1 MCFNCRLSA
10 LIWGYLSKSG
20 ERCRNYNS
28 LHMCLPLVKG
38 PKVMGQLASQLFH
51 GQMCVIPSLSQL
63 QWADKR
69 SRVHFKCAIC
79 IWNLLLST
87 VKMRSKELSLS
98 VKQAIIRLKKQNKPI
113 REIAKT
119 LGVAKTTVWNILK
132 KKERTGELSNT
143 KRPGRPR
150 KTTVVDDRRILSL
163 VKKTPFT
170 TVGQIKNTLQE
181 VGVCVSKSTIK
192 RRLHQSE
199 YRGFTTRCKPLV
211 SLKNRKARLEF
222 AKRHLKKPSQFWNN
236 ILWTDETKINL
247 YQSDGKRRVW
257 RRKGTAHD
265 PKHTTSS
272 VKHGGGSVMGG
283 HVWLPVEL
291 VLLYLL
297 MMWLLTKAAGW
308 ILKCFGQY
316 YLLIFSQMLQNSLDG
331 ASQCRWTMTQSI
343 LQKQPKSFWRE
354 RSELL
359 CNGQVNH
366 LTWIRLSMHF
376 TCWRQ
381 NWRENAPRTTAGTED
396 SCSRGLAEHHQG
408 WNPASGDVYAF
419 QTSGCNWLQ
428 RICNQVLK
436 SESLIYDYYSVPLL
450 LVP

>member
-1 MCFNCRLSA
+1 
-10 LIWGYLSKSG
+10 
-20 ERCRNYNS
+20 
-28 LHMCLPLVKG
+28 
-38 PKVMGQLASQLFH
+38 MGQLAAQLFH
-51 GQMCVIPSLSQL
+51 GQVCVIPSLSHL
-63 QWADKR
+63 QGADKR
-69 SRVHFKCAIC
+69 FRVHFKCAIC
-79 IWNLLLST
+79 IWKLLLST
-87 VKMRSKELSLS
+87 LNMRSKELSLS

-119 LGVAKTTVWNILK
+119 LGVAKSTVWNILK

-222 AKRHLKKPSQFWNN
+222 AKQHLKKPSQFWNN

-272 VKHGGGSVMGG
+272 VKHDGGSVMAWACMAANGTG
-283 HVWLPVEL
+283 SLVFIDDVTADKSSRMNSEVFRAILSAHIQPNASEL
-291 VLLYLL
+291 IGRL
-297 MMWLLTKAAGW
+297 
-308 ILKCFGQY
+308 
-316 YLLIFSQMLQNSLDG
+316 
-331 ASQCRWTMTQSI
+331 RWTMTQSI
-343 LQKQPKSFWRE
+343 LRKQPESFLRE
-354 RSELL
+354 RSGML

-366 LTWIRLSMHF
+366 LT
-376 TCWRQ
+376 
-381 NWRENAPRTTAGTED
+381 
-396 SCSRGLAEHHQG
+396 
-408 WNPASGDVYAF
+408 
-419 QTSGCNWLQ
+419 
-428 RICNQVLK
+428 
-436 SESLIYDYYSVPLL
+436 
-450 LVP
+450 

>member
-1 MCFNCRLSA
+1 
-10 LIWGYLSKSG
+10 
-20 ERCRNYNS
+20 
-28 LHMCLPLVKG
+28 
-38 PKVMGQLASQLFH
+38 MGQLASQLFH
-51 GQMCVIPSLSQL
+51 GQVCVIPSLSQL
-63 QWADKR
+63 QWTDKR

-119 LGVAKTTVWNILK
+119 LGMAKTTVWNILK

-150 KTTVVDDRRILSL
+150 KTTVVDDQRILSL

-211 SLKNRKARLEF
+211 SLKNRKARLQF

-272 VKHGGGSVMGG
+272 VKHGGGSVMAWACMAASGTG
-283 HVWLPVEL
+283 SL
-291 VLLYLL
+291 VFIDDVTADKSSRMNSEVFRAILSAHIQPNAFRTHWTALHSADGQ
-297 MMWLLTKAAGW
+297 WPKAYCKSNQRVFEGKEVDCYAMAKSITW
-308 ILKCFGQY
+308 PESDWACI
-316 YLLIFSQMLQNSLDG
+316 SLAEDKTEG
-331 ASQCRWTMTQSI
+331 KMPQEQ
-343 LQKQPKSFWRE
+343 
-354 RSELL
+354 
-359 CNGQVNH
+359 
-366 LTWIRLSMHF
+366 
-376 TCWRQ
+376 
-381 NWRENAPRTTAGTED
+381 AGTED
-396 SCSRGLAEHHQG
+396 GCSRGLAEHHQG

-419 QTSGCNWLQ
+419 QTSDCNWLQ

>member
-1 MCFNCRLSA
+1 MA
-10 LIWGYLSKSG
+10 
-20 ERCRNYNS
+20 RC
-28 LHMCLPLVKG
+28 V
-38 PKVMGQLASQLFH
+38 LFS
-51 GQMCVIPSLSQL
+51 SLSQL

-211 SLKNRKARLEF
+211 SLKSRKARLEF

-272 VKHGGGSVMGG
+272 VKHGGGSVMAWACMAASGTG
-283 HVWLPVEL
+283 SLVFIDDVTADKSSRMNSEVFRAILSAHIQPNASEL
-291 VLLYLL
+291 IGRRFTV
-297 MMWLLTKAAGW
+297 
-308 ILKCFGQY
+308 
-316 YLLIFSQMLQNSLDG
+316 QMDND
-331 ASQCRWTMTQSI
+331 
-343 LQKQPKSFWRE
+343 PKSNCKSNQRVFE
-354 RSELL
+354 GKEVDCYAMAKSI
-359 CNGQVNH
+359 
-366 LTWIRLSMHF
+366 TWPESDWACISLAEDKTEGKMP
-376 TCWRQ
+376 Q
-381 NWRENAPRTTAGTED
+381 EQAGTED
-396 SCSRGLAEHHQG
+396 GCSRGLAEHHQG
-408 WNPASGDVYAF
+408 WNPASGDVYAL

>member
-1 MCFNCRLSA
+1 
-10 LIWGYLSKSG
+10 
-20 ERCRNYNS
+20 
-28 LHMCLPLVKG
+28 
-38 PKVMGQLASQLFH
+38 MGLLASQLFH
-51 GQMCVIPSLSQL
+51 GQVCVIPSFSQL
-63 QWADKR
+63 QWVDKR

-119 LGVAKTTVWNILK
+119 LGMAKTTVWNILK

-272 VKHGGGSVMGG
+272 VKHGGGSVMAVGMYG
-283 HVWLPVEL
+283 CQWNWFSCIYWWCDCWQKQQDEFWS
-291 VLLYLL
+291 VLGNIICSYS
-297 MMWLLTKAAGW
+297 A
-308 ILKCFGQY
+308 KCFRTHWTALHSADGQWPKAY
-316 YLLIFSQMLQNSLDG
+316 CKSNQRVFEGKEVDCYAMAKSITWPESDWACISLAEDKTEG
-331 ASQCRWTMTQSI
+331 KMPQEQ
-343 LQKQPKSFWRE
+343 
-354 RSELL
+354 
-359 CNGQVNH
+359 
-366 LTWIRLSMHF
+366 
-376 TCWRQ
+376 
-381 NWRENAPRTTAGTED
+381 AGTED
-396 SCSRGLAEHHQG
+396 GCSRGLAEHHQG

>member
-1 MCFNCRLSA
+1 
-10 LIWGYLSKSG
+10 
-20 ERCRNYNS
+20 
-28 LHMCLPLVKG
+28 
-38 PKVMGQLASQLFH
+38 
-51 GQMCVIPSLSQL
+51 
-63 QWADKR
+63 
-69 SRVHFKCAIC
+69 
-79 IWNLLLST
+79 
-87 VKMRSKELSLS
+87 MRSKELSLS

-272 VKHGGGSVMGG
+272 VKHGGGSVMA
-283 HVWLPVEL
+283 WAC
-291 VLLYLL
+291 
-297 MMWLLTKAAGW
+297 MAASGTGFSCIYW
-308 ILKCFGQY
+308 WCDCWQKQQDEFWSVSGNIICSYSAKCFRTHWTALHSADGQWPKAY
-316 YLLIFSQMLQNSLDG
+316 CKSNQRVFEGKEVDCYAMAKSITWPESDWACISLAEDKTEG
-331 ASQCRWTMTQSI
+331 KMPQEQ
-343 LQKQPKSFWRE
+343 
-354 RSELL
+354 
-359 CNGQVNH
+359 
-366 LTWIRLSMHF
+366 
-376 TCWRQ
+376 
-381 NWRENAPRTTAGTED
+381 AGTED
-396 SCSRGLAEHHQG
+396 GSSRGLAEHHQG

>member
-1 MCFNCRLSA
+1 
-10 LIWGYLSKSG
+10 
-20 ERCRNYNS
+20 
-28 LHMCLPLVKG
+28 
-38 PKVMGQLASQLFH
+38 MGQLASQLFH
-51 GQMCVIPSLSQL
+51 GQVCVIPSLSQL

-113 REIAKT
+113 RDRAKT

-272 VKHGGGSVMGG
+272 VKHGGGSVMAWACMAASGTG
-283 HVWLPVEL
+283 YL
-291 VLLYLL
+291 VFIDDVTADKSSR
-297 MMWLLTKAAGW
+297 MNSEVFRA
-308 ILKCFGQY
+308 ILSAH
-316 YLLIFSQMLQNSLDG
+316 I
-331 ASQCRWTMTQSI
+331 
-343 LQKQPKSFWRE
+343 QPNA
-354 RSELL
+354 SELIGRAL
-359 CNGQVNH
+359 HSADGQWPKAYCKSNQRVFEGKEVDCYAMAKSI
-366 LTWIRLSMHF
+366 TWPESDWACISLAEDKTEGKMP
-376 TCWRQ
+376 Q
-381 NWRENAPRTTAGTED
+381 EQAGTED
-396 SCSRGLAEHHQG
+396 GCSRGLAEHHQG
-408 WNPASGDVYAF
+408 WNPASSDVYAL

>member
-1 MCFNCRLSA
+1 
-10 LIWGYLSKSG
+10 
-20 ERCRNYNS
+20 
-28 LHMCLPLVKG
+28 
-38 PKVMGQLASQLFH
+38 
-51 GQMCVIPSLSQL
+51 
-63 QWADKR
+63 
-69 SRVHFKCAIC
+69 
-79 IWNLLLST
+79 
-87 VKMRSKELSLS
+87 MRSKELSLS

-119 LGVAKTTVWNILK
+119 SGVAKTTVWNILK

-272 VKHGGGSVMGG
+272 VKHGGGSVMAWACMAASGTG
-283 HVWLPVEL
+283 SLVFIDDVTADKSSRMNSEVFRAILSAHIQPNASEL
-291 VLLYLL
+291 
-297 MMWLLTKAAGW
+297 
-308 ILKCFGQY
+308 I
-316 YLLIFSQMLQNSLDG
+316 DG

-343 LQKQPKSFWRE
+343 LQKQPKSF
-354 RSELL
+354 
-359 CNGQVNH
+359 
-366 LTWIRLSMHF
+366 
-376 TCWRQ
+376 
-381 NWRENAPRTTAGTED
+381 
-396 SCSRGLAEHHQG
+396 
-408 WNPASGDVYAF
+408 
-419 QTSGCNWLQ
+419 
-428 RICNQVLK
+428 
-436 SESLIYDYYSVPLL
+436 
-450 LVP
+450 

>member
-10 LIWGYLSKSG
+10 LIWGYLSG
-20 ERCRNYNS
+20 ELCRNYNS

-38 PKVMGQLASQLFH
+38 PKGMGQLASQLFH
-51 GQMCVIPSLSQL
+51 GQVCVIPSLSQL

-150 KTTVVDDRRILSL
+150 KTTVMDDWRILSL

-199 YRGFTTRCKPLV
+199 YRGFTTGCKPLV

-222 AKRHLKKPSQFWNN
+222 AKRHRKKPTQFWNS
-236 ILWTDETKINL
+236 IPWTDETKINL

-272 VKHGGGSVMGG
+272 VKHGGGSVMAWACMAASGTG
-283 HVWLPVEL
+283 SL
-291 VLLYLL
+291 VFIDDVTADKSSR
-297 MMWLLTKAAGW
+297 MNSEVFRA
-308 ILKCFGQY
+308 ILSAH
-316 YLLIFSQMLQNSLDG
+316 I
-331 ASQCRWTMTQSI
+331 
-343 LQKQPKSFWRE
+343 QPNA
-354 RSELL
+354 SELIGRRFTVQMDNNPKHTAKATKEVD
-359 CNGQVNH
+359 CYAMAKSI
-366 LTWIRLSMHF
+366 TWPESDWACISLAEDKTEGKMP
-376 TCWRQ
+376 Q
-381 NWRENAPRTTAGTED
+381 EQAGTED
-396 SCSRGLAEHHQG
+396 GCSRGLAEHHQG

-419 QTSGCNWLQ
+419 QTSDCNWLQ